1 MARLTRWFLILLAL
15 AFSARLAFAA
25 DVRESSAFDTA
36 VQTFKISREL
46 SVQDFADFI
55 RKYPTSVRRPEAILY
70 EAQGMLYGGDATNAI
85 QLLSTNHSDKLAPK
99 YLYWLGQAYFQNR
112 DYPNATNIFGQMI
125 EKFPGAPDAL
135 DATIRQANAFV
146 HLEPAQWSL
155 VVKLLSDTNK
165 PFQEALRSGSP
176 LPQPSQAGSQLNSAP
191 LSAVTVQPPRGWTD
205 AETTMPR
212 SDRSGKRVAAN
223 GSGSG

>member
-1 MARLTRWFLILLAL
+1 MSSRPPIGSSTWDPKAAMAVDKLSRKGRRKKSPNAKAATRENICARCWKARRCPPPHSLFARARCPCHHDFRLFAAASPRLHFACMARLTRWFLILLAL

-99 YLYWLGQAYFQNR
+99 YLYWLGQAYF
-112 DYPNATNIFGQMI
+112 
-125 EKFPGAPDAL
+125 
-135 DATIRQANAFV
+135 
-146 HLEPAQWSL
+146 
-155 VVKLLSDTNK
+155 
-165 PFQEALRSGSP
+165 
-176 LPQPSQAGSQLNSAP
+176 
-191 LSAVTVQPPRGWTD
+191 
-205 AETTMPR
+205 
-212 SDRSGKRVAAN
+212 
-223 GSGSG
+223 